1 MFYVGPMPKINSER
15 CMPRRLVTK
24 NKKFLLSGIFKSVE
38 FARYKP
44 VQGRPL
50 LFSENILFHIRKL
63 SRKKEIFT
71 HIDGCKSYQNSGK
84 YYFVLLKR
92 RCTYLKR

>member
-38 FARYKP
+38 FVRYKLNLYKVDHCCSVRTYCFISESSHERRRSLP
-44 VQGRPL
+44 ILMDVNLIKIQENTT
-50 LFSENILFHIRKL
+50 LF
-63 SRKKEIFT
+63 
-71 HIDGCKSYQNSGK
+71 Y
-84 YYFVLLKR
+84 
-92 RCTYLKR
+92 